1 MANSLVREGR
11 VWKLGDNINTDLILP
26 NVAFRLPQAEQHT
39 LCFEAIRPGWVKEVR
54 PGDLIVA
61 GENFAMGSGRPVGAI
76 LGACGIAGVA
86 AESVN
91 GLGLRN
97 CVNFSLPALSCRGVA
112 ALFEEGDTARIDYRS
127 GRVQN
132 VTRGTEIAGTKLP
145 DLLAAIVEAGGV
157 AAMLIRD
164 GYIEPT
170 PFAASPS

>member
-1 MANSLVREGR
+1 MATSLVREGR

-39 LCFEAIRPGWVKEVR
+39 LCFEAIRPGWTKHVH
-54 PGDLIVA
+54 PGDLIIA

-76 LGACGIAGVA
+76 LGACGIAGVI

-97 CVNFSLPALSCRGVA
+97 CVNFSLPAMSCRGVID
-112 ALFEEGDTARIDYRS
+112 LFEEGDTGRIDYRL
-127 GRVQN
+127 GRVEN
-132 VTRGTEIAGTKLP
+132 LTRGIEIPGTPLP

-164 GYIEPT
+164 GYIEAT
-170 PFAASPS
+170 PFAAASR